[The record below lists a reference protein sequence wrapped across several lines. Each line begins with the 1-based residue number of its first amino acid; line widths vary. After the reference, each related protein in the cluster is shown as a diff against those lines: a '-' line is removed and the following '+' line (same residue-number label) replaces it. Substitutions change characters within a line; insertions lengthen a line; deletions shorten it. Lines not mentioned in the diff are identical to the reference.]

1 MTIRS
6 RVGAL
11 FPAGSRITDV
21 RYGGGNVTVVGE
33 AGSNRSVSDGLRAIA
48 GQGSTPELL
57 QIQAMPGGMVRFE
70 ILLHRSALVSD

>member
-1 MTIRS
+1 
-6 RVGAL
+6 L

-21 RYGGGNVTVVGE
+21 RYGGGNVTVAGE